1 MDIKALLRKLIA
13 IRYVPGKPLG
23 TYLYDVL
30 FQAVIYAMVVFIT
43 ILLVTLLAF
52 GYVPIEGGGI
62 ANPPATIAYVW
73 GHGILPVSLPI
84 AGLSIMSNLIV
95 TIKTK
100 QPRMFIILGIWV
112 LMLAIFNL
120 LLSYV
125 DLVAIVTPWVTF

>member
-23 TYLYDVL
+23 TYSFDVL
-30 FQAVIYAMVVFIT
+30 MHAVIYALTVFIA
-43 ILLVTLLAF
+43 IVIVTLLAF

-73 GHGILPVSLPI
+73 GNGILPVSLPI
-84 AGLSIMSNLIV
+84 AGLSLISNLIA
-95 TIKTK
+95 TIKAK
-100 QPRMFIILGIWV
+100 QPQMFIILGVWMLV
-112 LMLAIFNL
+112 LTIFNL

>member
-23 TYLYDVL
+23 TYSFDILIH
-30 FQAVIYAMVVFIT
+30 AAIYGLTVFIA
-43 ILLVTLLAF
+43 IVLVTLLAF

-73 GHGILPVSLPI
+73 GNGILPVSLPI
-84 AGLSIMSNLIV
+84 AGLSIISNLIV
-95 TIKTK
+95 TIKAK
-100 QPRMFIILGIWV
+100 QSRMFIVLGVWI

-125 DLVAIVTPWVTF
+125 DLVAIITPWVTF